1 MNELLDQIE
10 NDIGV
15 SSIEDNLK
23 SDLNHAIEKSRN
35 VSQFIL
41 ENAKKDPNL
50 AGASSYNFLMM
61 MGYLLG

>member
-15 SSIEDNLK
+15 SSVEDNLK
-23 SDLNHAIEKSRN
+23 SELNHAIEKSRN

-41 ENAKKDPNL
+41 ENAKELNL
-50 AGASSYNFLMM
+50 L
-61 MGYLLG
+61 